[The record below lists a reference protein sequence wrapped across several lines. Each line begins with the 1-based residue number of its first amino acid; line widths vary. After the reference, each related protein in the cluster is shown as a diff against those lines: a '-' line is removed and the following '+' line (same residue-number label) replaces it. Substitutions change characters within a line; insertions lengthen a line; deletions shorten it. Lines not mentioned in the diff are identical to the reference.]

1 MIINTKKIIAIGAS
15 VFTSVILLS
24 GMSAFAVQVNP
35 AAATATSTASSAQLA
50 AGNAKTAS
58 SAQSA
63 AGNAKTNPGLTQARI
78 NVCQKRQAA
87 INNIMSRIDT
97 RAQNQ
102 STLFNDIAQKVEAFY
117 TTSGKT
123 VSNYSTL
130 VANINSAS
138 QKTASDLSVLSSN
151 STFSCTL
158 SNPRG
163 AIDSFRSYLK
173 TEISDLQNLRLQV
186 KDLIV
191 AVAKAN
197 NVAVTNQNNSGN

>member
-35 AAATATSTASSAQLA
+35 VTTTGTS
-50 AGNAKTAS
+50 TAS

-63 AGNAKTNPGLTQARI
+63 AANAKTNPGLTQARLK
-78 NVCQKRQAA
+78 VCQNRQAA

-130 VANINSAS
+130 VANISSAS